1 MSRVRIVV
9 EWVFGDILE
18 YFFFLD
24 FKRNFKVGFSVV
36 GKMYIICVLL
46 RNVYLC
52 IYGLIIF
59 IFFGVDLFL
68 LEYYFI

>member
-1 MSRVRIVV
+1 MSKVRIVV

-18 YFFFLD
+18 YFLFLD

-59 IFFGVDLFL
+59 FFFGVELFL
-68 LEYYFI
+68 LD